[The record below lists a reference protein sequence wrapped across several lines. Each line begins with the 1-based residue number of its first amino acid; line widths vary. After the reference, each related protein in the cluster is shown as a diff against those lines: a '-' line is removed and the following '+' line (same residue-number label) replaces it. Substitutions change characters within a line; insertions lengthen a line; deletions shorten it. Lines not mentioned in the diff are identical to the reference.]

1 MTIGVKVGRESV
13 ADVLFALALGRS
25 PQIGEK
31 IRIMKL
37 RDDTEFG
44 PIIDHGLYI
53 YSEEYMREWIQKP
66 PVGLMANII
75 KIDWSRPDALY
86 VRTPVGDEV
95 WVWPDDVEFYDK

>member
-1 MTIGVKVGRESV
+1 MGRESV

-44 PIIDHGLYI
+44 PSIKNEPYI
-53 YSEEYMREWIQKP
+53 YSEEYIREWIQKP

>member
-37 RDDTEFG
+37 RDATEFG

-53 YSEEYMREWIQKP
+53 Y
-66 PVGLMANII
+66 
-75 KIDWSRPDALY
+75 
-86 VRTPVGDEV
+86 
-95 WVWPDDVEFYDK
+95 

>member
-1 MTIGVKVGRESV
+1 MGGESV

-37 RDDTEFG
+37 RDTTEFG
-44 PIIDHGLYI
+44 PIIDNGPYI
-53 YSEEYMREWIQKP
+53 YSEGYIREWIHKP
-66 PVGLMANII
+66 PVGLMAYII
-75 KIDWSRPDALY
+75 EIDWSRPDALY
-86 VRTPVGDEV
+86 VRLPAGSEV